1 MKSLSVFIVTV
12 FIFSSCSKITG
23 EGPVVTETRN
33 VANFTGIDLRCSAD
47 VYYKQDAAYKVE
59 VNAQQNILD
68 VLITEISN
76 GKLVVRYKN
85 DVSVKSDHKTTVVIS
100 SPEANSFRISGSGDI
115 KTTGSLTPS
124 NLNLDISGSGNI
136 LLTELTTGYIDANIS
151 GSGSIE
157 ASGGAIT
164 EEKLNISGSGNI
176 DFSNVAAIKTS
187 TTTSGSG
194 GTKVN
199 VSERLTVTISGS
211 GSVYYKGNPVV
222 SVNISGSGKVL
233 PM

>member
-1 MKSLSVFIVTV
+1 MKNLSVFIIAV

-47 VYYKQDAAYKVE
+47 VYYRQDAAYKVE

-68 VLITEISN
+68 VLIIEISN

-85 DVSVKSDHKTTVVIS
+85 DVFVKSDHKTTVIVS
-100 SPEANSFRISGSGDI
+100 APEANSFRISGSGDI
-115 KTTGSLTPS
+115 KTTGPLTPS

-136 LLTELTTGYIDANIS
+136 LLTELTTDFIDANIS
-151 GSGSIE
+151 GSGNIG
-157 ASGGAIT
+157 APGGTTT
-164 EEKLNISGSGNI
+164 EEKLNISSSGNI
-176 DFSNVAAIKTS
+176 DLSNVSAIKVS

-199 VSERLTVTISGS
+199 ASETLDVTISGS

-222 SVNISGSGKVL
+222 NVNISGSGKV
-233 PM
+233 MRM